1 MSLDSSILISHLA
14 GDVHKEAVLATIEH
28 LDTMGAELSLPL
40 LCYAEVWTGVELLDE
55 ADQRRQAAEEIHNLL
70 QASRDDCLQ
79 SILGTSS
86 GCFLVWKC

>member
-55 ADQRRQAAEEIHNLL
+55 AEQRRQAAEESTICCKPAGFCL
-70 QASRDDCLQ
+70 SR
-79 SILGTSS
+79 IM
-86 GCFLVWKC
+86 

>member
-55 ADQRRQAAEEIHNLL
+55 AEQRRQAAEEIHNLRRMIARFQPRVL
-70 QASRDDCLQ
+70 SGTASPRPFPLR
-79 SILGTSS
+79 
-86 GCFLVWKC
+86 